1 MSQISDYKGSPIE
14 LYGNGVPTSQ
24 YTGSATPP
32 VAGTSNDAS
41 LASLVGVK
49 WSTDDGRTVTLVQNA
64 GTALATGKV
73 VQSAPQ
79 ITNSAGLSPA
89 TTSTTGYLTSLGP
102 IVAAVGGFSIQ
113 LATGAT
119 AVLANEFAG
128 GYLYVASGTGLGQM
142 LAVASNTTAS
152 TTSAINITTED
163 PFVIATDSTSRYT
176 LIIPP
181 YGSLNGTDNTTHG
194 VVVTPST
201 TLTGFPIGVAMY
213 PIAASTATVPNY
225 GFIQTK
231 GVIAVL
237 GSDTSAIGTEIMV
250 PVSGTAG
257 ATAAYAVGSGAN
269 PIGTQIVVAA
279 SAVYNLVNL
288 KL

>member
-1 MSQISDYKGSPIE
+1 MSQISDFKGAPIE
-14 LYGNGVPTSQ
+14 LYGGTPPTSQ

-32 VAGTSNDAS
+32 IAGTSNDAS
-41 LASLVGVK
+41 LASLCGVK
-49 WSTDDGRTVTLVQNA
+49 WSTTDGRTVTLVQNA
-64 GTALATGKV
+64 GTALAQGKV
-73 VQSAPQ
+73 VQSATQ
-79 ITNSAGLSPA
+79 VTNTAGLSPA
-89 TTSTTGYLTSLGP
+89 TSSTTGYSSAYP
-102 IVAAVGGFSIQ
+102 IVAAIGGFQIQ
-113 LATGAT
+113 IATGAT
-119 AVLANEFAG
+119 ATLVNEFSG

-142 LAVASNTTAS
+142 MRIASNTAAS
-152 TTSAINITTED
+152 TTSAMVINTED
-163 PFVIATDSTSRYT
+163 PFTVATDSTSRYT
-176 LIIPP
+176 LLTPP

-201 TLTGFPIGVAMY
+201 TLTGFPIGVCMY

-225 GFIQTK
+225 GFIQTR
-231 GVIAVL
+231 GPIAVL

-269 PIGTQIVVAA
+269 PIGTQIIVAA
-279 SAVYNLVNL
+279 SSAYNLVNL